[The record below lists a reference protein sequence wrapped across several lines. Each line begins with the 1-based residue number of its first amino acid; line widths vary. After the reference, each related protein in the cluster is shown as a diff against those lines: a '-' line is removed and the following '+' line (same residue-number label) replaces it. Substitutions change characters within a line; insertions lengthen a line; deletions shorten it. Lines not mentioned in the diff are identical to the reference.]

1 MSSLPAQS
9 QTEVSRIVERF
20 DDRLRL
26 ARAME
31 MASSNRLLEAEA
43 LLCPGGMMPQSAD
56 GLDLL
61 ARVHVQQHRFHLA
74 RKRWEEALKLGSR
87 QVEFEN
93 CLKFLDDYTKQ
104 LFRRRLLIWKIT
116 LVLLFA
122 TLLICVGVHL
132 NLLSLLS
139 QSDRLP

>member
-1 MSSLPAQS
+1 M
-9 QTEVSRIVERF
+9 ERF
-20 DDRLRL
+20 EDGLQL

-31 MASSNRLLEAEA
+31 MASCNRMLEAEA

-61 ARVHVQQHRFHLA
+61 ARIYVQQGRFDLA
-74 RKRWEEALKLGSR
+74 RRRWEEALKLGGR

-93 CLKFLDDYTKQ
+93 YLKVLDYYTKQ
-104 LFRRRLLIWKIT
+104 VFRRRLLIWKIS
-116 LVLLFA
+116 LVLLIT

-132 NLLSLLS
+132 NLLCSTK
-139 QSDRLP
+139 

>member
-1 MSSLPAQS
+1 MSSLPDQS
-9 QTEVSRIVERF
+9 QTAVSRIVERF
-20 DDRLRL
+20 EDRLRL

-31 MASSNRLLEAEA
+31 MASSKRLLEAEA

-61 ARVHVQQHRFHLA
+61 ARIYVQQGRFDLA
-74 RKRWEEALKLGSR
+74 RRRWEEALKLGGR

-93 CLKFLDDYTKQ
+93 CLKVLDAYTGQ
-104 LFRRRLLIWKIT
+104 VFRRRLMIWKIT
-116 LVLLFA
+116 LVLLIA

-132 NLLSLLS
+132 NLLSA
-139 QSDRLP
+139 QPK

>member
-1 MSSLPAQS
+1 MSSLPDQS
-9 QTEVSRIVERF
+9 QTEVRRIVERF
-20 DDRLRL
+20 EDGLQL

-31 MASSNRLLEAEA
+31 MASCNRMLEAEA

-61 ARVHVQQHRFHLA
+61 ARIYVQQGRFDLA
-74 RKRWEEALKLGSR
+74 RRRWEEALKLGGR

-93 CLKFLDDYTKQ
+93 YLKVLDYYTKQ
-104 LFRRRLLIWKIT
+104 VFRRRLLIWKIS
-116 LVLLFA
+116 LVLLIT

-132 NLLSLLS
+132 NLLCSTK
-139 QSDRLP
+139 

>member
-1 MSSLPAQS
+1 MSNLPDQS

-20 DDRLRL
+20 EDRLRL

-31 MASSNRLLEAEA
+31 MASSKRLLEAEA

-61 ARVHVQQHRFHLA
+61 ARIYVQQGRFDTA
-74 RKRWEEALKLGSR
+74 RRRWEEALKLGGR

-93 CLKFLDDYTKQ
+93 CLKVLDDFTKQ
-104 LFRRRLLIWKIT
+104 VFRRRQLIWKIS
-116 LVLLFA
+116 LVLLIT
-122 TLLICVGVHL
+122 TLLICVWVHM
-132 NLLSLLS
+132 NLLCSTK
-139 QSDRLP
+139 

>member
-9 QTEVSRIVERF
+9 QTEVNRIVERF
-20 DDRLRL
+20 EDRLRL

-43 LLCPGGMMPQSAD
+43 LLCPGGRMPQSED

-61 ARVHVQQHRFHLA
+61 ARVHVQQHRFDLA
-74 RKRWEEALKLGSR
+74 RKLWVEALKLGGR

-93 CLKFLDDYTKQ
+93 CIKVLDDYTKQ
-104 LFRRRLLIWKIT
+104 VFRRRLLTWKIT
-116 LVLLFA
+116 LVLLIS
-122 TLLICVGVHL
+122 TLLLCVGIHL
-132 NLLSLLS
+132 NLLSA
-139 QSDRLP
+139 QSK